1 MDTEERVAV
10 QVYSFGGVKSGNYFV
25 GEPTGRTE
33 VELRVNIH
41 FKNGN
46 LADKDEVTGEI
57 LY

>member
-46 LADKDEVTGEI
+46 LADKD
-57 LY
+57 